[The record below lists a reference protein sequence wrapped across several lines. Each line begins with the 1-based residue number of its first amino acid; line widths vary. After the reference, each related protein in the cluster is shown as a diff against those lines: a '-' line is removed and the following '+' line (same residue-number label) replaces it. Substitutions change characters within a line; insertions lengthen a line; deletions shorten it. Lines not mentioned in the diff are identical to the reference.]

1 MTMIMNMIMVVWLS
15 NWESFMVSNLLAKV
29 GGHKHC
35 DSTDMFLM
43 EQDSTCLSEFAITI
57 YL

>member
-1 MTMIMNMIMVVWLS
+1 
-15 NWESFMVSNLLAKV
+15 MVSNHLAKV

-43 EQDSTCLSEFAITI
+43 EQDSTCLPEFAITI
-57 YL
+57 YHESTQHVMLVSPILVTCT